1 VDLSSAYNY
10 RLDWIVSF
18 VAVAREGGFSAAARA
33 QYRSQSRI
41 SSHIG
46 ELERVL
52 GTKLFDRSV
61 HPAALTP
68 EGRSLLPHAE
78 EILARLHVFAEV
90 VAEARG
96 VVHGEVR
103 VGMHPSAAAFLFPPL
118 ARQLQRDTPTVS
130 AVLREGDTLALE
142 HMLTQG
148 EIDLAVRPVLP
159 QVRDDK
165 LVHRRLWTEPLVA
178 VVPHGHPLAA
188 EAYVLLKGV
197 AQFPLVTIGESAN
210 THRQFETNVAFAE
223 AGVQPTIAFQTNQP
237 QTLAALVRGGLGV
250 GVTNALAMVT
260 ADCTGVE
267 LIPIAAC
274 PIDRHVAVWWH
285 SERPPSTATTLVR
298 DVISSLPPPE
308 LESATKAVL
317 NSSFSEVFPTLAIG
331 R

>member
-1 VDLSSAYNY
+1 MDFSTAYNY

-46 ELERVL
+46 EFERVL

-68 EGRSLLPHAE
+68 EGRALLPHAE

-103 VGMHPSAAAFLFPPL
+103 VGMYPSAAAFLYPPL

-130 AVLREGDTLALE
+130 AVLREGDTLTLE
-142 HMLTQG
+142 QMLSSG

-165 LVHRRLWTEPLVA
+165 LIHRRLWSEPLVA
-178 VVPHGHPLAA
+178 VVPCGHQLAA
-188 EAYVLLKGV
+188 ETYVLLKSI
-197 AQFPLVTIGESAN
+197 ADYPLITIGESADPR
-210 THRQFETNVAFAE
+210 RQFETNVAFAE

-237 QTLAALVRGGLGV
+237 QTLAALVRGGLGI

-260 ADCTGVE
+260 AECSGIE
-267 LIPIAAC
+267 LIPIAAS
-274 PIDRHVAVWWH
+274 PIDRHVAVWWQ

-317 NSSFSEVFPTLAIG
+317 NSSFSEAFPALVM
-331 R
+331 RR